1 MASKRTIRREKTI
14 VKSRVI
20 YGIVGLIVWTVLS
33 FAFLDI
39 AIERFENKEDLLNL
53 GLCIAGIILGYVIV
67 LYTLGVR
74 KKKKEGKGDDG
85 GGVEG
90 DSN

>member
-1 MASKRTIRREKTI
+1 MATKRIIRREKTK

-20 YGIVGLIVWTVLS
+20 YGIVGLIVWTILS

-53 GLCIAGIILGYVIV
+53 GLSIAGIILGYVIV

-74 KKKKEGKGDDG
+74 RKKKED
-85 GGVEG
+85 ER
-90 DSN
+90 